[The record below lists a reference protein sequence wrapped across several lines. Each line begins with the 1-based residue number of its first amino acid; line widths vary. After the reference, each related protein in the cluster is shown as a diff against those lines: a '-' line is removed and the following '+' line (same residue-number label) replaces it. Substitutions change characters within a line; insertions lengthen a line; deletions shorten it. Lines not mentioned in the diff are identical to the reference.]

1 MLNRRAL
8 LLGASALVGAAAIAG
23 AALAIRAK
31 WYTHPNAAVIN
42 WLKANALPLASA
54 EPGTSFEDLE
64 PLRPLIGDARIVSLG
79 EATHG
84 TREFFQLKH
93 RMIEYCVSQLG
104 FTMIGFEAEHGAT
117 LAVNDYVLDGK
128 GNAVDVVG
136 GMGFWTWDTEEVVA
150 LVEWVRGW
158 NLAHERKV
166 KFYGFDMQAS
176 PASGMHLLTYLERVA
191 PHLAAACQQ
200 NIAPLASAYVADDL
214 RLMPA
219 IVREQASSQLATVL
233 DAFTTQRA
241 DWISR
246 TSETEWHLA
255 RQSAVVLDQFA
266 QINAIENESLS
277 WTKSWRFRDRCMAA
291 NVRALLDAQGPGA
304 KAVLWAHNGHVQRT
318 PSVFFK
324 VIEFTNMGSHL
335 HAMFG
340 KEMVVVGFAFN
351 LGSFQ
356 AKDETGKLRDHTVPP
371 APEGF
376 IEAALAA
383 TGFPLLALDLANT
396 PPDGPVATWLAGKP
410 LQRSIGAVFY
420 GDHSNY
426 SEAANPRDK
435 YDILVFV
442 DRTTAA
448 RANPKVSYPEPG
460 IGSHDEPTNL
470 ALAGSSARPDGWRAL
485 TFSRHPYTVMA
496 AEEETPQAGRAV
508 CLAHGDDTL
517 SNDTLSWGDGVL
529 TQTFPVGSW
538 HRQRLVFSA
547 AMRAEA
553 PQIGTGA
560 QLVVRFLSKSGT
572 AVEVVQ
578 SGAPVRSSHWIRHA
592 IAADV
597 PGKAEQIE
605 ICLVTTGAA
614 AVWFGD
620 LDLELKAA
628 AGAVAVSDAEERRT
642 KRRRPPRPWDVPPPS
657 LPIARQLRAGAAPS
671 VTS

>member
-8 LLGASALVGAAAIAG
+8 LLAGSALVGAAAVAG

-31 WYTHPNAAVIN
+31 WHARPNAAVID
-42 WLKANALPLASA
+42 WLKANVLPLASA
-54 EPGTSFEDLE
+54 EPGTSFDDLE
-64 PLRPLIGDARIVSLG
+64 QLRPLIGDARIVSLG

-84 TREFFQLKH
+84 TREFFKLKH
-93 RMIEYCVSQLG
+93 RMIEYCVSRLG
-104 FTMIGFEAEHGAT
+104 FTMIGFEADYGAT
-117 LAVNDYVLDGK
+117 LAVNDYVLHGR
-128 GNAVDVVG
+128 GNALDVVA

-166 KFYGFDMQAS
+166 KFYGFDMQSS
-176 PASGMHLLTYLERVA
+176 PASGLHLLAYLERVA
-191 PHLAAACQQ
+191 PHLAVVCER

-214 RLMPA
+214 HLMPT

-255 RQSAVVLDQFA
+255 RQSAIVLDQFA

-277 WTKSWRFRDRCMAA
+277 WAKSWRFRDRCMAA
-291 NVRALLDAQGPGA
+291 NVRALLEAEGPDA
-304 KAVLWAHNGHVQRT
+304 KALLWAHNGHVQRS

-324 VIEFTNMGSHL
+324 VIELASMGSHL

-340 KEMVVVGFAFN
+340 NEMVVVGFAFN
-351 LGSFQ
+351 QGSFQ

-371 APEGF
+371 VPEGF
-376 IEAALAA
+376 MEAALAA
-383 TGFPLLALDLANT
+383 TGLPLLALDLANV
-396 PPDGPVATWLAGKP
+396 PPDGPLATWLAGRP
-410 LQRSIGAVFY
+410 LQRSIGAVFQ

-435 YDILVFV
+435 YDILLFV
-442 DRTTAA
+442 DRTSAA
-448 RANPKVSYPEPG
+448 RANPEMSQPEPG
-460 IGSHDEPTNL
+460 SESQGEPTNL
-470 ALAGSSARPDGWRAL
+470 ELAGDGAHPNGWRVL
-485 TFSRHPYTVMA
+485 TFSRHPFAVA
-496 AEEETPQAGRAV
+496 FAEDGTPEAGRAIR
-508 CLAHGDDTL
+508 LARDD
-517 SNDTLSWGDGVL
+517 NAPIWGDGVL
-529 TQTFPVGSW
+529 TQTFPVGGW
-538 HRQRLVFSA
+538 HRRRLVFSA

-553 PQIGTGA
+553 PRVGTGA
-560 QLVVRFLSKSGT
+560 QLVVRFLTKSGA
-572 AVEVVQ
+572 AVQVVQ

-597 PGKAEQIE
+597 PGKAEQIQ

-614 AVWFGD
+614 AGWFGD
-620 LDLELKAA
+620 LDLEVKAA
-628 AGAVAVSDAEERRT
+628 EGPVAVSDAEERRP
-642 KRRRPPRPWDVPPPS
+642 RRKRPPRPWDVPPRS
-657 LPIARQLRAGAAPS
+657 LPVARQLRAGAAPS
-671 VTS
+671 VRVTS